1 MVQQQS
7 VGLVFTNCR
16 CRHLGPLHM
25 SPLNWAGPL
34 TAYLG
39 KFQPGFRDE
48 KRLYK
53 FHYYYYYYYY
63 CYYYYYYS
71 CCCCCCCCYYYYY
84 YYYYYYHH
92 HHGDEFWLQMREP
105 KQTWRTDTGSKF
117 GFYITSA
124 NLKPVHVSLQ
134 LNEVLMMYLIYQ
146 AMQVDAM
153 RAARIHPAFILV
165 TGLKCSYGK
174 ISSPL
179 TEIPVGKT
187 EISGTEP
194 SR

>member
-25 SPLNWAGPL
+25 SPVNWAGPL

-63 CYYYYYYS
+63 Y
-71 CCCCCCCCYYYYY
+71 
-84 YYYYYYHH
+84 
-92 HHGDEFWLQMREP
+92 
-105 KQTWRTDTGSKF
+105 
-117 GFYITSA
+117 
-124 NLKPVHVSLQ
+124 
-134 LNEVLMMYLIYQ
+134 
-146 AMQVDAM
+146 
-153 RAARIHPAFILV
+153 
-165 TGLKCSYGK
+165 
-174 ISSPL
+174 
-179 TEIPVGKT
+179 
-187 EISGTEP
+187 
-194 SR
+194 